1 MQRLYNNPKK
11 EVGGKFDFLHA
22 DKSFLQVHF
31 NLKVF
36 YKVTLSL
43 LMGMIKH
50 SQSTQSHSD
59 VPVVLIKD
67 RINKS
72 ILIESCDHTI
82 CPGLSL
88 PFVYASP
95 HKPYIFEL
103 EDFSY
108 DFKIDSILVW

>member
-11 EVGGKFDFLHA
+11 EVGGDFDFLHA
-22 DKSFLQVHF
+22 VKSFLQVHF

-50 SQSTQSHSD
+50 SQSTQSHSN

-82 CPGLSL
+82 CLGLSL
-88 PFVYASP
+88 PFVYAP
-95 HKPYIFEL
+95 AHKAYIFE
-103 EDFSY
+103 F
-108 DFKIDSILVW
+108 ILVFYILQVRKLFI